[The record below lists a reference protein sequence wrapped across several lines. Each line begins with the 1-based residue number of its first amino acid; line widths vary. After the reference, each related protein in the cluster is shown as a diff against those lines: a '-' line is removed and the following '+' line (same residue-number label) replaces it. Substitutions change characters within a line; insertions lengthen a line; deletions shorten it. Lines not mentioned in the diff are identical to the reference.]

1 MVVLVLMQV
10 VLVLLVEAMMAV
22 ERPVGAVVT
31 ICGVV
36 MVVFQFHR

>member
-1 MVVLVLMQV
+1 MVVLVIIQV
-10 VLVLLVEAMMAV
+10 VVVLFVEAMMAV
-22 ERPVGAVVT
+22 ERQMVAVVT

>member
-1 MVVLVLMQV
+1 MVVLVIMQV

-22 ERPVGAVVT
+22 ERPVVAIVT